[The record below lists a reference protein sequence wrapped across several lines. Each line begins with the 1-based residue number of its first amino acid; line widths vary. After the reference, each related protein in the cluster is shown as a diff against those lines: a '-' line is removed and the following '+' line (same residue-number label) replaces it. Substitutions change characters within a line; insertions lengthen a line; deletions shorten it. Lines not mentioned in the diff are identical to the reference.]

1 MRKRFLVIP
10 WCLFLA
16 QTMLGATLRSLILK
30 GYKSESTVGKIKFFF
45 NRMSIPLDGPVMETM
60 SLTQRS
66 LVVIPLHLL
75 QLAPD
80 VYSIVTYLKI
90 KKFASEQET
99 TGVHIER
106 SIPND
111 IVNGFL
117 SVFHFWALIR
127 AAKTPLWGTSLNF
140 AAFFRQRKIMP

>member
-1 MRKRFLVIP
+1 
-10 WCLFLA
+10 
-16 QTMLGATLRSLILK
+16 
-30 GYKSESTVGKIKFFF
+30 
-45 NRMSIPLDGPVMETM
+45 MSIPLDGPVMETM

-106 SIPND
+106 SILYSYASLLSNNFSLQDLND
-111 IVNGFL
+111 AGIYVIPHWGIYIGENPDDYTPSPPPIGDFQKDAKKTFL
-117 SVFHFWALIR
+117 
-127 AAKTPLWGTSLNF
+127 
-140 AAFFRQRKIMP
+140 QRRNPKL

>member
-1 MRKRFLVIP
+1 
-10 WCLFLA
+10 
-16 QTMLGATLRSLILK
+16 
-30 GYKSESTVGKIKFFF
+30 
-45 NRMSIPLDGPVMETM
+45 MSIPLDGPVMETM

-127 AAKTPLWGTSLNF
+127 AAKMPFLGTSLDF
-140 AAFFRQRKIMP
+140 AAFFGQRKIMTQKVPQRQRKRQRKRWRKKVAKKRRKI